1 MSNITNQ
8 LPQMGLSPR
17 HNSQPDTFSSAMVRE
32 QSVKYN
38 ENLDTDLVLETRE
51 GDKVTLSANSY
62 SRMDAYLYDSK
73 GMVQNEAGTALYS
86 ESIRE
91 ITLASGQSFSFSV
104 EGNLSEDELADI
116 ESLLQGL
123 DGVIYEMK
131 QGDMF
136 GAMDEAMEMGGYESV
151 ASFEANISYQQSY
164 QMSSAVA
171 AATTQALPAKGDG
184 VESGNAIDQPTQ
196 GTHKDKFVA
205 DFDKFFEKLVKQ
217 FDNHDDKLVG
227 LAKDPINKLFGHHL
241 QKKDDEDS
249 TGSMY
254 QVLKE
259 AMERI
264 DTLIDEKA
272 NDIDQ
277 EQPEVPD
284 E

>member
-17 HNSQPDTFSSAMVRE
+17 HNSQPDTLSSAIVRE

-73 GMVQNEAGTALYS
+73 GMVQNETGTALYS

-91 ITLASGQSFSFSV
+91 ITLASGQSFSFTV
-104 EGNLSEDELADI
+104 EGNLNEDELADI

-123 DGVIYEMK
+123 DGVIHEMK

-136 GAMDEAMEMGGYESV
+136 GALDEAMEMGGYESV

-171 AATTQALPAKGDG
+171 ATTTQTLPAQGDG
-184 VESGNAIDQPTQ
+184 GKPANDVDKSAPGN
-196 GTHKDKFVA
+196 HNKKFLA

-217 FDNHDDKLVG
+217 FDNHDDKIVG

-241 QKKDDEDS
+241 GKKDDDDS
-249 TGSMY
+249 ASSIY
-254 QVLKE
+254 QVLEE
-259 AMERI
+259 AMEKI
-264 DTLIDEKA
+264 DTLIDEKV
-272 NDIDQ
+272 NTIEQ
-277 EQPEVPD
+277 EQVEVPD